1 MRKLMILVTIISAT
15 FLLMSCA
22 ALERSSLLEPKEEK
36 KTGAVDPNEVGGA
49 APIPSETTPNETAA
63 DSQSVMAPPPTD
75 LGSTPVSTAPPP
87 TDLGSTPVST
97 APPPPL
103 AATTA
108 RPGQLTLP
116 PGTPLA
122 PRTIVVT
129 LIPPNKK
136 EKVDELFVHRPPSFT
151 KHNKMPPRKDN
162 TIKFEGLKP
171 GEKYYFNFG
180 FTSTSRWLVNNV
192 AVDEQY
198 MYGRML
204 ISINGQP
211 PVEFTAAN
219 IVALDGAHRN
229 MEVHVP

>member
-1 MRKLMILVTIISAT
+1 MKKVMILVSILSAT

-22 ALERSSLLEPKEEK
+22 ALERSSLIEDPSEK
-36 KTGAVDPNEVGGA
+36 NTGAVEPNEVGGA
-49 APIPSETTPNETAA
+49 APIPSETTPAETVAEN
-63 DSQSVMAPPPTD
+63 QSAMAPMPTEF
-75 LGSTPVSTAPPP
+75 GSTPAP
-87 TDLGSTPVST
+87 TT
-97 APPPPL
+97 PPPPPP
-103 AATTA
+103 ATTA

-136 EKVDELFVHRPPSFT
+136 EKVDELFVHRPPSFS
-151 KHNKMPPRKDN
+151 KHNKIPPRKDN
-162 TIKFEGLKP
+162 TLKFEGLKP

-180 FTSTSRWLVNNV
+180 FTSTSRWLVNNI

-219 IVALDGAHRN
+219 IVALDDAHRN
-229 MEVHVP
+229 MEVYIP